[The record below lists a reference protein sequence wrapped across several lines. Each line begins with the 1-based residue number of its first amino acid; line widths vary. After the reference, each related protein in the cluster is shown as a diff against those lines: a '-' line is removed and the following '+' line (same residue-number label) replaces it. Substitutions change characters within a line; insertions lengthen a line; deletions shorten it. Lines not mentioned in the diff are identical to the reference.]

1 MKQCW
6 VEDSGS
12 RPSFAELE
20 ARLDVILSKAQS
32 ENYIDLNVDEMLPYY
47 SAMEQIDEV
56 DDPQMKN
63 NGYPDTSNITAQ
75 GFIADIVCSP
85 SSNFDNG
92 SITDA
97 DVQNFNNNYNYLLL
111 PFPPTTLYTLALCAY
126 IIILLY
132 HLTQR
137 TGISTI
143 STGFA
148 INCFP

>member
-1 MKQCW
+1 MNVAWVVHSWPTGDVTVHELSLNYAEFTSCLCSYEIMKQCW

-20 ARLDVILSKAQS
+20 AHLDVILSKAQS

-56 DDPQMKN
+56 DDLQMKN

-75 GFIADIVCSP
+75 GFTADIMCSP
-85 SSNFDNG
+85 SSNSDNG

-97 DVQNFNNNYNYLLL
+97 EVQN
-111 PFPPTTLYTLALCAY
+111 
-126 IIILLY
+126 
-132 HLTQR
+132 
-137 TGISTI
+137 S
-143 STGFA
+143 
-148 INCFP
+148 